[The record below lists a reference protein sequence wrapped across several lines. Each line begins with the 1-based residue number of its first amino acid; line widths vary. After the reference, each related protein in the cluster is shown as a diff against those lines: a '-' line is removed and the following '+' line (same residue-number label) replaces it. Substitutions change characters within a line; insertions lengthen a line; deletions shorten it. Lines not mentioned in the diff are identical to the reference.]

1 MRVRVRVRV
10 RVGVGVRVR
19 VRVRVTG
26 LRHLRRQVAAAA
38 PPVEVVLVEEAREA
52 ARDER
57 LVELDH
63 LLVRPLAPVVREE
76 DVEARR
82 SLVRVRVWGRV
93 RA

>member
-1 MRVRVRVRV
+1 MRVRVRVRL
-10 RVGVGVRVR
+10 
-19 VRVRVTG
+19 TG

-38 PPVEVVLVEEAREA
+38 PPVEVVLVEEAREP

-76 DVEARR
+76 DVETGR